1 MTPPIRILPTLI
13 LFCLVIALLPTA
25 ASAVSTQP
33 TEAGTLPFLPAAT
46 YETGGDEPT
55 AIAAGDLNG
64 DSILDIV
71 VTNRGS
77 VGVLL
82 SNGDDTFQPAVTY
95 PADGTYAYALALG
108 DVNRDGKLDT
118 LVAHGNGVVEVF
130 LGNGNGSLQ
139 SPGSYDS
146 WGYGTRALV
155 LQDLNADG
163 IADLVVANRCS
174 GETDCSAAISILLG
188 NGDGTFQNPTVYNS
202 TIGGAAS
209 VAVADVDRDGKPD
222 LIVSYFTSCR
232 GCADSL
238 RVLLGKGD
246 GTFRDFL
253 TDTGLGGGAIAASD
267 VNGDGNPDLLITG
280 ACVSYGNCESNLIG
294 VMLGVG
300 DGMFYAPV
308 NYASGGFHP
317 AALVVAD
324 LNADQ
329 KPDLSI
335 ANGCSFR
342 GHQCQSGNIAILVGN
357 GDGTFQP
364 AVTYEPGGHYLKSL
378 AVADVNG
385 DGRPDIMA
393 TNYRNYYSMYTV
405 GVLLNNDGPHSA
417 TVTTLV
423 SSQNPA
429 PPGVPITFTSTV
441 TSQDG
446 KVLRGF
452 LTFFSGY
459 HPMARVPVVNGQATY
474 TLDARNYGTKWIGV
488 DYSGD
493 TRNAESSTG
502 LIQYIKAFPIQTILK
517 LSASPSPSVAGQPV
531 TFTAKLSTYGNIPD
545 GELVTFTDW
554 KTPLASVP
562 VASGV
567 ATYTTSSLSIGSHFI
582 FATYGGDSVYRKASA
597 HLNLVVNSSKK

>member
-1 MTPPIRILPTLI
+1 MTPPIRILTILI
-13 LFCLVIALLPTA
+13 SFCLSIALLTGA
-25 ASAVSTQP
+25 APVSAQP
-33 TEAGTLPFLPAAT
+33 AEAGTRPFLPAVT
-46 YETGGDEPT
+46 YETGGDDPT
-55 AIAAGDLNG
+55 AVAAGDLNG
-64 DSILDIV
+64 DGILDIV

-82 SNGDDTFQPAVTY
+82 SNGDDTFQPAATY
-95 PADGTYAYALALG
+95 PADGTYAYALVLG
-108 DVNRDGKLDT
+108 DVNRDGKLDA
-118 LVAHGNGVVEVF
+118 LVGHGNGVVEVF
-130 LGNGNGSLQ
+130 LGNGDGSLQ
-139 SPGSYDS
+139 SPASYDS

-163 IADLVVANRCS
+163 IVDLVVANRCS
-174 GETDCSAAISILLG
+174 GETDCGGAISLLLG
-188 NGDGTFQNPTVYNS
+188 NGDGTFQYPNVYDS

-238 RVLLGKGD
+238 RVLLGNGD

-253 TDTGLGGGAIAASD
+253 TYTGLGGGAIAASD
-267 VNGDGNPDLLITG
+267 VNGDGNVDLLITG

-324 LNADQ
+324 LNGDQ
-329 KPDLSI
+329 KPDLTI

-357 GDGTFQP
+357 GEGTFQP

-378 AVADVNG
+378 AIADVNG

-405 GVLLNNDGPHSA
+405 GILLNNDGPHSA

-459 HPMARVPVVNGQATY
+459 HPMARVPVVDGQATY
-474 TLDARNYGTKWIGV
+474 TLDAKNYGAKWIGA

-493 TRNAESSTG
+493 TRNAGSSTG

-517 LSASPSPSVAGQPV
+517 FSASPSRSVAGQPV

-554 KTPLASVP
+554 KTPMASVTITG
-562 VASGV
+562 GV

-582 FATYGGDSVYRKASA
+582 FATYSGDSVYRKASA
-597 HLNLVVNSSKK
+597 HLELVVDPSRK